1 MSSENYDET
10 KIDKT
15 NLGAVWER
23 VALFVKMITG
33 NVNVAK
39 DGTLQEQI
47 VEANSK
53 IDDLESK
60 VKLLTEEME
69 ELGGT
74 TYITSEDG
82 SYLTTEDGYN
92 IIAE

>member
-1 MSSENYDET
+1 MASKFDNTKLDSS
-10 KIDKT
+10 

-23 VALFVKMITG
+23 VAEFVKKITG
-33 NVNVAK
+33 NVNVTK

-47 VEANSK
+47 TQANAK
-53 IDDLESK
+53 IIDLNSQIEILRK
-60 VKLLTEEME
+60 EVE

-74 TYITSEDG
+74 TYIASEDG